1 MIRKGLDNFRF
12 TVSASESA
20 DEVPQEGR
28 NYFPIDE
35 TADDVAGFR
44 LPRLID
50 DGESD
55 KTLDA
60 GTFAII
66 VESSPPEGRE
76 EGGSSGS
83 GGNAFIPV
91 DNSAPNKA
99 GFRLPLPRW
108 EKNLKNCSSEY

>member
-1 MIRKGLDNFRF
+1 MSFRF
-12 TVSASESA
+12 TVTASESA

-76 EGGSSGS
+76 EGGSSD
-83 GGNAFIPV
+83 GNAFIPV

-99 GFRLPLPRW
+99 GFRLPLPRC
-108 EKNLKNCSSEY
+108 EKDLLKIGILNA

>member
-1 MIRKGLDNFRF
+1 MGQIFALISVKRLGDNLITTSTNLRF
-12 TVSASESA
+12 TVTANAGAAE
-20 DEVPQEGR
+20 EVPQEGR

-35 TADDVAGFR
+35 TADDEAGFR

-50 DGESD
+50 AGESD

-66 VESSPPEGRE
+66 VESSPEGRE
-76 EGGSSGS
+76 LE
-83 GGNAFIPV
+83 GGNAFIPT

-99 GFRLPLPRW
+99 GFRLPLPR
-108 EKNLKNCSSEY
+108 